1 MIFVGNSRGDG
12 QNLARHLMSPENE
25 HVTVQ
30 EVSGFVGDDL
40 SSAFKEAEAT
50 ARGTRCQKYLFS
62 LSLNPPASEKVETE
76 AFLETITEAEK
87 RLGLAGQPRAVVF
100 HEKGDRRHCH
110 VVWSRIDSE
119 EMKAIPL
126 AFTKRKLMELSKEIY
141 LDRGW
146 EMPTGF
152 IGPALRDPKN
162 LTLAEWQQ
170 AKRVGQDSRELK
182 AIFQSCWKLSDDQKS
197 FGNALQ
203 QHGLALARGDRR
215 GFVATDLNGETYAI
229 ARWCGVK
236 TKDVRGRFGE
246 AKALPSVDQ
255 AKEKLA
261 ERVTP
266 GLQKLQKAQLQQRE
280 RLFEQQER
288 AVWKLTEKHKAE
300 RDILDDR
307 LEKRAFE
314 ELKIRQAR
322 FNKGLRGLFDRLTG
336 THGKMKKQNEL
347 EASQASKRDQKERD
361 SLVDR
366 HLGEKRAN
374 QERHSDVLKK
384 AQRLTH
390 ELGHDLTRLKERSGA
405 DRPSG
410 NGPGRDV
417 R

>member
-1 MIFVGNSRGDG
+1 MIFVGKSRGGG

-30 EVSGFVGDDL
+30 QISGFSGDDL
-40 SSAFKEAEAT
+40 ASAFKEAEAT

-62 LSLNPPASEKVETE
+62 LSLNPPASEKVGTDV
-76 AFLETITEAEK
+76 FLDTITEAEE

-110 VVWSRIDSE
+110 VVWSRIDCE
-119 EMKAIPL
+119 EMRAIPL

-146 EMPTGF
+146 EMPGGF
-152 IGPALRDPKN
+152 IQPALRDPKN

-182 AIFQSCWKLSDDQKS
+182 AIFQSCWKQSDDQKS

-215 GFVATDLNGETYAI
+215 GFVATDINGEVYAI

-236 TKDVRGRFGE
+236 TKDVRGGFGE

-261 ERVTP
+261 ERIMP
-266 GLQKLQKAQLQQRE
+266 GLQKLEKAQTQQRE
-280 RLFEQQER
+280 RLFAQQER

-300 RDILDDR
+300 RDALSER
-307 LEKRAFE
+307 LERAFK
-314 ELKIRQAR
+314 ELEIRQSR
-322 FNKGLRGLFDRLTG
+322 FNKGLRGLFDRFIG
-336 THGKMKKQNEL
+336 THGKVKKQNEL
-347 EASQASKRDQKERD
+347 EAFQASKRDQKERD
-361 SLVDR
+361 AMVHLHLSKKRDSL
-366 HLGEKRAN
+366 KRN
-374 QERHSDVLKK
+374 SDVLKK
-384 AQRLTH
+384 AQRLTR
-390 ELGHDLTRLKERSGA
+390 ELGRDLTRLKERSGA

-410 NGPGRDV
+410 SGPGRDV